1 MKKVLLLVPLLL
13 GVAACRHIETV
24 PSTEQIQR
32 KAPQGALVRVILRDR
47 TNPQRLTVYVV
58 DVSRNEIV
66 GQSNRD
72 PSSTRGAQEET
83 SSEKATTADDST
95 SAQQANPQLDVG
107 DVELITDCV
116 PRISKEG
123 CLGVADLRDGD
134 PGGASGGGGD
144 PTGHQQ
150 LVEKVKRLAALTYWS
165 SLEVGIPTVKK
176 TAVPGRVNQ

>member
-32 KAPQGALVRVILRDR
+32 KAPKGALVRVILRDR
-47 TNPQRLTVYVV
+47 ANPQRLTTYVV

-66 GQSNRD
+66 AQSNRD
-72 PSSTRGAQEET
+72 PSSTRGAQGET
-83 SSEKATTADDST
+83 SSEKATTDGDT
-95 SAQQANPQLDVG
+95 SAMQSGGPLYVG
-107 DVELITDCV
+107 DVELLTDCV
-116 PRISKEG
+116 PQTDKEG
-123 CLGVADLRDGD
+123 CLSVADLHDGD

-165 SLEVGIPTVKK
+165 TLEVGIPTVKR
-176 TAVPGRVNQ
+176 TAAPGRVNQ